1 MDPLHE
7 KPRSSAADTNPVTRR
22 PLIIPVFLPHAGC
35 PHQCAFCNQTTITGT
50 EPSIPTP
57 REIDQLIHRFLEY
70 GRAHRSTVQLAFY
83 GGNFLGL
90 PKAQIISLLE
100 LAARS
105 VASGTIG
112 GIRFSTRPD
121 TIALEQLSII
131 DDYPVQTVELGVQSM
146 DDRVLSLSRRGH
158 SAKDTVNAVE
168 LLKKRDYE
176 IGLQMMVGLPG
187 EDEGSC
193 LSSGQIIAG
202 LSPNFVRIYPT
213 LVLKGSLLARWY
225 REGTYEPLPLEEA
238 IRRATKLYKIFEDK
252 NIPVI
257 RIGLQASNEL
267 EKKDSILAGPYHPSF
282 GELVYSEVF
291 YERASTLIQTVKPT
305 ADTVYLKAHPKS
317 ISKLKGHKNNNI
329 NKLKE
334 TYQLRSIQVI
344 PDSSLSINEIDISVS
359 S

>member
-1 MDPLHE
+1 MDSLHD
-7 KPRSSAADTNPVTRR
+7 KCRSDIARR

-35 PHQCAFCNQTTITGT
+35 PHQCVFCNQTAITGT

-57 REIDQLIHRFLEY
+57 KDIDQLIHRFLDY
-70 GRAHRSTVQLAFY
+70 GRSHRSSVQLAFY

-90 PKAQIISLLE
+90 PEARIISLLE
-100 LAARS
+100 PAARS
-105 VASGTIG
+105 VASETID

-121 TIALEQLSII
+121 TITLERLFII
-131 DDYPVQTVELGVQSM
+131 DGYPVQTVELGVQSM

-168 LLKKRDYE
+168 RLKKRDYE

-193 LSSGQIIAG
+193 LSSGEKIAD

-213 LVLKGSLLARWY
+213 VVLKGSLLARWY

-238 IRRATKLYKIFEDK
+238 VQRAAKLYKIFENK
-252 NIPVI
+252 SIPVI
-257 RIGLQASNEL
+257 RMGLQSSSEL
-267 EKKDSILAGPYHPSF
+267 EKEDTIIAGPYHPSF

-291 YERASTLIQTVKPT
+291 YERASALIQTIKPSG
-305 ADTVYLKAHPKS
+305 DTVYLKVHPKN
-317 ISKLKGHKNNNI
+317 ISKLKGRNNNNI
-329 NKLKE
+329 KKLKDIC
-334 TYQLRSIQVI
+334 QIRSIRVI
-344 PDSSLSINEIDISVS
+344 PDPSLSINEIDISTS
-359 S
+359 WD